1 MTYNLIIHIY
11 FRSAE
16 SSDCHNHLGIQAMEE
31 LLLWTWRVLN
41 EKVPTRKCHIL
52 FTHDSGWKQPYGPL
66 LSWESPQ
73 SGEWEISSKQ
83 PQRCPRKTCWTI
95 AWDDSDQV
103 GSRRLVLPR
112 ENMILTCSRSTANG
126 TAQLHEA
133 AWPLTV
139 SICHCGTTEK
149 LSLLSSLTR
158 HDIRGCTDTIKA
170 LLKHQ
175 RVTALSQKL

>member
-16 SSDCHNHLGIQAMEE
+16 SSDCHNQIQAMEE
-31 LLLWTWRVLN
+31 LLLSTWRVLN
-41 EKVPTRKCHIL
+41 EKISTWKCHIL

-73 SGEWEISSKQ
+73 GGESEISSKQ
-83 PQRCPRKTCWTI
+83 PQWCPRKTYWSV
-95 AWDDSDQV
+95 ALDDSDQV

-112 ENMILTCSRSTANG
+112 ENMILICLKSTANG
-126 TAQLHEA
+126 RAQPHEA
-133 AWPLTV
+133 TRPLTV

-149 LSLLSSLTR
+149 LGLLSS
-158 HDIRGCTDTIKA
+158 
-170 LLKHQ
+170 
-175 RVTALSQKL
+175 SQGMI